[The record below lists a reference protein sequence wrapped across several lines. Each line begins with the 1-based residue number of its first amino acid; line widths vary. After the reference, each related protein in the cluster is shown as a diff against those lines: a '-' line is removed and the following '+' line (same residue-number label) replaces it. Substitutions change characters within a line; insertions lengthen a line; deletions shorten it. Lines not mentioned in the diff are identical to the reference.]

1 MVGRQDKIMHNFNIL
16 IVEDESLIALELA
29 DTISNLGYHVVEY
42 ATHPDMAQQYMQ
54 ENEVDLILMDINLEA
69 KTSGIELYKSLAS
82 DVPVIYLT
90 AYKDEETISR
100 AIETNP
106 LGYLIKPHK
115 EDELKALLK
124 LAFYKLQPKK
134 EEIKIYPEVSHL
146 GDGFYFNFRE
156 DKLYFNDMFLNLGDK
171 ELQLLKL
178 LIHAKGSVV
187 TFQTIEDELWS
198 EKAVSASTMRTL
210 IYRLRGKL
218 EYKLIETVFNQGVKL
233 NQGL

>member
-1 MVGRQDKIMHNFNIL
+1 MKNFNIL

-29 DTISNLGYHVVEY
+29 DTVSNLGYHVVEY
-42 ATHPDMAQQYMQ
+42 TTHPTMAQKCIK
-54 ENEVDLILMDINLEA
+54 ENEVHLILMDINLEA
-69 KTSGIELYKSLAS
+69 ELSGIELYKSLNCTI
-82 DVPVIYLT
+82 PVVYLT

-124 LAFYKLQPKK
+124 LAFYKLQPAKR
-134 EEIKIYPEVSHL
+134 ETEPSLEVQHL
-146 GDGFYFNFRE
+146 GAGYYFNFKE
-156 DKLYFNDMFLNLGDK
+156 DKLYFNELFLNLGDK

-178 LIHAKGSVV
+178 LIEAKENIV
-187 TFQTIEDELWS
+187 TFQTIENKLWR